1 VELGHSEE
9 IWGFGLFL
17 HFCHRCH
24 ASVGS
29 DQIDALINGCTRDTI
44 QTSTAGEKKLAVELG
59 GGFLFSLRVAGC
71 LIVEAKQTGLRGET
85 LEIPANT
92 TFDQQAMP
100 NSEYLRTR
108 CSGSEKI
115 TLVVT

>member
-1 VELGHSEE
+1 MELGHSEE
-9 IWGFGLFL
+9 IWGP
-17 HFCHRCH
+17 
-24 ASVGS
+24 ASFYIFATVVLRPFGS
-29 DQIDALINGCTRDTI
+29 DQMDALIDGYARDTI
-44 QTSTAGEKKLAVELG
+44 QTSTVGEKKLAVELG
-59 GGFLFSLRVAGC
+59 GSFLFSLKVAGC
-71 LIVEAKQTGLRGET
+71 LIVEAKQTGLRGEA

-100 NSEYLRTR
+100 NFEYLWTR